1 MGGDDA
7 ANVNAALGWVRTVFF
22 KASNGDRSTVQNVV
36 VLFVVGKVTADGD
49 SGTSA
54 AAILKNPPT
63 SAKIL
68 TIGIDADESEMEA
81 IASDPDD
88 EVRNVVPLPPSHPLF
103 FSSPLN
109 TRRKWYKEALPAIT
123 C

>member
-88 EVRNVVPLPPSHPLF
+88 EVRNVVPFPLPLPPSP
-103 FSSPLN
+103 FSVSVSFS
-109 TRRKWYKEALPAIT
+109 
-123 C
+123 

>member
-88 EVRNVVPLPPSHPLF
+88 EVRNVVPFPLPQVACPH
-103 FSSPLN
+103 
-109 TRRKWYKEALPAIT
+109 A
-123 C
+123 